1 MIYNVALVSGV
12 RKFPFIY
19 AFFFLISKPCI
30 RFLFLFGPPQYEVWI
45 RIKIWPIEFWFKK
58 LVMCDKFSLYVS
70 FFKKQQF
77 KSEAYQQQIEMERLN
92 HQAELLLK
100 KVTEESDK
108 HTVQDPLMEL
118 KLIWDSLDERIINR
132 QVNTNFKV
140 IY

>member
-1 MIYNVALVSGV
+1 
-12 RKFPFIY
+12 
-19 AFFFLISKPCI
+19 
-30 RFLFLFGPPQYEVWI
+30 
-45 RIKIWPIEFWFKK
+45 
-58 LVMCDKFSLYVS
+58 
-70 FFKKQQF
+70 
-77 KSEAYQQQIEMERLN
+77 MERLN

-132 QVNTNFKV
+132 QVNPDTFIKKLEKFKF

>member
-1 MIYNVALVSGV
+1 
-12 RKFPFIY
+12 
-19 AFFFLISKPCI
+19 
-30 RFLFLFGPPQYEVWI
+30 
-45 RIKIWPIEFWFKK
+45 
-58 LVMCDKFSLYVS
+58 MCDKFSLYVS

-140 IY
+140 VY

>member
-1 MIYNVALVSGV
+1 MFKVTDLYQI
-12 RKFPFIY
+12 FPVY
-19 AFFFLISKPCI
+19 L
-30 RFLFLFGPPQYEVWI
+30 
-45 RIKIWPIEFWFKK
+45 
-58 LVMCDKFSLYVS
+58 
-70 FFKKQQF
+70 FKKQQF

-132 QVNTNFKV
+132 QVNTKTFVNVK
-140 IY
+140 

>member
-1 MIYNVALVSGV
+1 
-12 RKFPFIY
+12 
-19 AFFFLISKPCI
+19 
-30 RFLFLFGPPQYEVWI
+30 
-45 RIKIWPIEFWFKK
+45 
-58 LVMCDKFSLYVS
+58 
-70 FFKKQQF
+70 
-77 KSEAYQQQIEMERLN
+77 MERLN

-132 QVNTNFKV
+132 QVNTDTFIKKLEKFKF

>member
-1 MIYNVALVSGV
+1 MYYYNNTWANVFQAIFDWVDIAGGKLASM
-12 RKFPFIY
+12 
-19 AFFFLISKPCI
+19 S
-30 RFLFLFGPPQYEVWI
+30 
-45 RIKIWPIEFWFKK
+45 PIGTDLET
-58 LVMCDKFSLYVS
+58 V
-70 FFKKQQF
+70 KQQIEELKLF

-132 QVNTNFKV
+132 QVNTKTFVKNL
-140 IY
+140 